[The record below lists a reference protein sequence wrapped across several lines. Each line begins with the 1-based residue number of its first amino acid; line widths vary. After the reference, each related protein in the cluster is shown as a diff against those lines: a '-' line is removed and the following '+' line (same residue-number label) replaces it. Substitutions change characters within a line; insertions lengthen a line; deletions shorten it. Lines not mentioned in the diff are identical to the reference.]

1 MVRASSLMRSTA
13 APYSSR
19 TPSLR
24 RGRKTVIS
32 MWVSLAVS
40 LGLSSSR
47 LLLEARHAAE
57 LGDPVARRAPPDLLA
72 RCELVALAQ
81 NTDAQ
86 RIGRLHAFA
95 GCRRVDR

>member
-24 RGRKTVIS
+24 RERKTVIS
-32 MWVSLAVS
+32 MWVSS
-40 LGLSSSR
+40 GLSSSR

-72 RCELVALAQ
+72 RCELGALAQ